1 MVKSKYFEKAVA
13 IIMVAMLCLIAV
25 PQVLVAAEPAYAL
38 NGTIGSLTTLAG
50 DYVTWSGQTSGSIK
64 IQLTAAAG
72 GAEFSAYKLL
82 DIAKNG
88 DGRLVVTVPDSA
100 QDFWKAYIDTSETVT
115 VPRIKEKLADYGTD
129 SEKSSSIVNK
139 FLGFSGTKPTPT
151 DTVTVAGTSATI
163 TPDSFG
169 FYIIQQTK
177 APSGGYIASAP
188 VLACLPMQKV
198 AGTGPWLS
206 SYTVVPKDDTID
218 ITKKVKVAGAADYG
232 TETIAEIGD
241 TLNYEIVA
249 DLAIYGSDITKGEI
263 TYTLED
269 KLPDA
274 IEYNGGAV
282 VEFYNTKN
290 SAYETVSGY
299 TVDYDSANK
308 KLSVILGTNYATKF
322 VDYDKVKI
330 TYTAKFNQ
338 SANIVIEG
346 AGNANTATLTYTSA
360 VGQTQ
365 SIESTAKA
373 YTLELDVTKVEK
385 GNTSN
390 HLEGAVFQVY
400 RTQADANNSTNVIQ
414 FIDIST
420 SKGDGNKHYRV
431 ATAEEIADE
440 GITKITDITVSNDPS
455 NIGKMN
461 IYGLNKQNYYFKEI
475 VAPVGYNIPDEL
487 FNIAVKPESFVNET
501 NHGDYDATGIKL
513 SFNDTHQSESI
524 ENDSGINLPVTGGMG
539 TILFTAIGLLLMA
552 GAVYFLFGKKKG
564 SH

>member
-1 MVKSKYFEKAVA
+1 MVKSKYLEKVVA
-13 IIMVAMLCLIAV
+13 IIMVTMLCLTAL
-25 PQVLVAAEPAYAL
+25 PQIISAAEPAYAL
-38 NGTIGSLTTLAG
+38 NGTIGSLDTLEEGDTTWTTQPDG
-50 DYVTWSGQTSGSIK
+50 KIK
-64 IQLTAAAG
+64 IQLRTSG
-72 GAEFSAYKLL
+72 TGAEFSAYKLL

-88 DGRLVVTVPDSA
+88 ENRLTVSIPANA
-100 QDFWKAYIDTSETVT
+100 QSFWKAYIGTEETVT
-115 VPRIKEKLADYGTD
+115 IPMIKTKLATYGTD
-129 SEKSSSIVNK
+129 SEKSNSIVTA
-139 FLGFSGTKPTPT
+139 FLAGGFDLPDVTATGT
-151 DTVTVAGTSATI
+151 VSGTSATLA
-163 TPDSFG
+163 TTFG
-169 FYIIQQTK
+169 FYMIQQTK
-177 APSGGYIASAP
+177 APAGGYIASAP

-206 SYTVVPKDDTID
+206 SYTVIPKDDQITINKRVSATND
-218 ITKKVKVAGAADYG
+218 ALDS
-232 TETIAEIGD
+232 ETIAEIGD
-241 TLNYEIVA
+241 TLSYEIVA
-249 DLAIYGSDITKGEI
+249 DLATYGSDITSSGAI

-274 IEYNGGAV
+274 IEYNNNAV
-282 VEFYNTKN
+282 VKFHKKGEPSDTYVSVTG
-290 SAYETVSGY
+290 YETVA
-299 TVDYDSANK
+299 YDSVYN
-308 KLSVILGTNYATKF
+308 KLSVNLGTNYATAF
-322 VDYDKVKI
+322 ADYDKVRI

-338 SANIVIEG
+338 SDNIVIEG
-346 AGNANTATLTYTSA
+346 GGHSNTATLTYTSA
-360 VGQTQ
+360 VGQPPQ
-365 SIESTAKA
+365 SINSTAKV

-431 ATAEEIADE
+431 ATAEEIADA

-475 VAPVGYNIPDEL
+475 VAPVGYNVPSEL
-487 FNIAVKPESFVNET
+487 FEIAVQPLAA
-501 NHGDYDATGIKL
+501 DYAADGSLNFDT
-513 SFNDTHQSESI
+513 THQAEWI

-552 GAVYFLFGKKKG
+552 GAAYFLFAKKKE
-564 SH
+564 SR